1 MKYLLKRRI
10 RIGGR
15 PVWRYVAQVN
25 EMIQGTGGWT
35 CRYTADPARAIRWD
49 ADPYGRPPDLCGHF
63 HSDREQRWTPEH
75 LAEPI
80 PTQGRRG

>member
-10 RIGGR
+10 RIGPGL
-15 PVWRYVAQVN
+15 VWRYVAQVN
-25 EMIQGTGGWT
+25 EMIQGTGGWV

-63 HSDREQRWTPEH
+63 HSDRPQEWVPEYE
-75 LAEPI
+75 AKPI
-80 PTQGRRG
+80 TAQGRRG